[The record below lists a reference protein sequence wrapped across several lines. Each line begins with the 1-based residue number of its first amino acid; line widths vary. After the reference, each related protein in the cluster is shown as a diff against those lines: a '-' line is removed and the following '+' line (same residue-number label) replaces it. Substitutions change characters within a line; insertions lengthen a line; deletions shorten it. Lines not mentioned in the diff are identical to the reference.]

1 MKEYVDEL
9 LKNFMGTYPEFV
21 RYVHLVLD
29 NKMSVSKNKHKY
41 RQIHK
46 NILKYITDN
55 EKVIISK
62 IKKFK

>member
-9 LKNFMGTYPEFV
+9 LKNFKGTYLEFV

-29 NKMSVSKNKHKY
+29 KKMSVSKNKHKY

-46 NILKYITDN
+46 SILKYITDN